1 MLTPGTIAGIVFLPL
16 GVIALIVAA
25 LLVWRGFR
33 DRKDGGYYADGFGW
47 FLSAGLVALFA
58 IPAIA
63 APLIGFG
70 IVGYSA
76 DYLTM
81 KPVRGTVEQVASRQI
96 ASGKAMETRYVAVI
110 DGQPYG
116 IDDTRAALIKPGDT
130 ISLMCTREF
139 VYGSQNNGYACN
151 WG

>member
-1 MLTPGTIAGIVFLPL
+1 MLTPGTIAGIVLIPL
-16 GVIALIVAA
+16 GLIALTAA
-25 LLVWRGFR
+25 ILMARRGLR
-33 DRKDGGYYADGFGW
+33 DKATSDPYRDGFGW
-47 FLSAGLVALFA
+47 FLSAGGVALFA
-58 IPAIA
+58 LPAVI
-63 APLIGFG
+63 APLIGFS
-70 IVGYSA
+70 IVGWSS

-81 KPVRGTVEQVASRQI
+81 KPVRGIVEDIASRQI

-130 ISLMCTREF
+130 VSLNCTREF
-139 VYGSQNNGYACN
+139 VYGSQDNGYACN